1 MRKPPAMLILAG
13 LVPLGVGLALV
24 LPGGEPAGPTYHDEV
39 SRIVQA
45 NCVMCHRDGGIA
57 PFSLES
63 YAAVSRYAPMIDVMV
78 SEGRMPPWFAN
89 PDYGHWAN
97 DRSLSTA
104 DRETLLG
111 WIAAGTPEGDPENA
125 PPPAEFVEGWMLG
138 EAPDVV
144 IPLPEVQEIPA
155 EGIVDYRYVYVKTD
169 FPEDRWIQKAELRPT
184 GNEVAHHSIVFQEGP
199 DAERRGPWIAG
210 WAPGVPPAI
219 FPKGTG
225 KLLPAGGWL
234 MFQLHY
240 TTMGSEATDRTELA
254 LVFAE
259 ETPER
264 LVQTRQVGTTE
275 FEIPP
280 GAPNHEVVAELE
292 FREHGEILSFLPH
305 MHYRGKAFR
314 YELVHEDG
322 SQEILLDVPAYDFN
336 WQLSYE
342 PLEPIRVR
350 PGMVLR
356 ARAWYDNSEA
366 NPANPDPT
374 VTVRYGEQSFEEM
387 MFGFFEWVPVEVDV
401 AESRLFPRGSS
412 PPCSP

>member
-1 MRKPPAMLILAG
+1 MSRSALTLAVIAPVL
-13 LVPLGVGLALV
+13 LVGAVLLAR
-24 LPGGEPAGPTYHDEV
+24 PSGEAASPSYYGEV

-63 YAAVSRYAPMIDVMV
+63 YEGVSTRAPLIEFMV

-89 PDYGHWAN
+89 PEYGRWAN
-97 DRSLSTA
+97 DRSLTEA
-104 DRETLLG
+104 ERETLLA
-111 WIAAGTPEGDPENA
+111 WIAAGAPEGDPGDA

-138 EAPDVV
+138 EAPDTV
-144 IPLPEVQEIPA
+144 IPIPEAQEIPA
-155 EGIVDYRYVYVKTD
+155 EGVVDYRYVYVKTD

-199 DAERRGPWIAG
+199 EDERRGPWIVG
-210 WAPGVPPAI
+210 WAPGVPPAV
-219 FPKGTG
+219 FPEGTG

-240 TTMGSEATDRTELA
+240 TTMGEPATDRTELA
-254 LVFAE
+254 LVFAD

-264 LVQTRQVGTTE
+264 RVRTLAVGTSD

-280 GAPNHEVVAELE
+280 GADNHEVVAELE
-292 FREHGEILSFLPH
+292 FEEPGEILSFLPH

-314 YELVHEDG
+314 YELVHPDG
-322 SQEILLDVPAYDFN
+322 REEILLDVPAYDFN

-342 PLEPIRVR
+342 AEEPVQTR

-356 ARAWYDNSEA
+356 GRAWYDNSEQ

-374 VTVRYGEQSFEEM
+374 ATVTYGEQSWEEM
-387 MFGFFEWVPVEVDV
+387 MFGFFEWVPARNAADSE
-401 AESRLFPRGSS
+401 
-412 PPCSP
+412 